1 MGFSRVAVV
10 LALCIGCRS
19 GAVSYSVSG
28 TVTLDGVPVSKGHI
42 TFYPAD
48 KSGDASSG
56 KIEDG
61 KYSLMTPAGAKRVE
75 IIANRPVPA
84 KTDALGMPLVE
95 QYIPPKYNIKSTLT
109 VEVSAQRTNHDFPLT
124 SK

>member
-1 MGFSRVAVV
+1 MCFSRGAVV
-10 LALCIGCRS
+10 LVLCVGCSS
-19 GAVSYSVSG
+19 GTVTYSTSG

-61 KYSLMTPAGAKRVE
+61 KYSLKTSAGAKRVE

-95 QYIPPKYNIKSTLT
+95 QYIPEKYNTKSTIT
-109 VEVSAQRTNHDFPLT
+109 IEVSAQHTNHDFPLT